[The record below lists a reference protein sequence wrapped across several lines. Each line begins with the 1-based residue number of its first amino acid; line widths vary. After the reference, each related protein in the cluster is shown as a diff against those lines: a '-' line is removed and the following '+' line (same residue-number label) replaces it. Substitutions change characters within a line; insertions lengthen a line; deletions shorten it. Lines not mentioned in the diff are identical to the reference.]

1 MAFVPQNVCFKE
13 EKRAPQFE
21 TYPIYIYSNRKTLS
35 CTLHLTIKSGMLP
48 SWTHMVIV
56 RAGCVARWIVW
67 KLCMNSTAMT
77 RMLCW
82 PQQVST
88 SLDQGGEWKTR
99 QSIAPDWHTIAG
111 WDLIEA
117 SQVWEFKTD
126 EICWSIWVPFSWH
139 VCSFSQQKGR
149 LWTLHY
155 YYFSDSC
162 FFGRLYYMKKGIPNL
177 PICFYVD
184 LVITQLMSIVAQY
197 AHRIQ
202 HDAHEPHSGPSCPPQ
217 ILDLYNSRK
226 GSSLVYLWAGVGH
239 GMWQTRASSIMFKVG
254 NINSISSLKLH
265 MRKLKHSGFKLKST
279 IHPFPQCR
287 LLCLRCHC

>member
-1 MAFVPQNVCFKE
+1 MKFADQSGCPFPDMFVLFPN
-13 EKRAPQFE
+13 KRVASE
-21 TYPIYIYSNRKTLS
+21 H
-35 CTLHLTIKSGMLP
+35 CTIIIL
-48 SWTHMVIV
+48 VIHV
-56 RAGCVARWIVW
+56 SLVGCI
-67 KLCMNSTAMT
+67 
-77 RMLCW
+77 
-82 PQQVST
+82 
-88 SLDQGGEWKTR
+88 
-99 QSIAPDWHTIAG
+99 
-111 WDLIEA
+111 
-117 SQVWEFKTD
+117 
-126 EICWSIWVPFSWH
+126 IW
-139 VCSFSQQKGR
+139 
-149 LWTLHY
+149 
-155 YYFSDSC
+155 
-162 FFGRLYYMKKGIPNL
+162 KKGIPNL

-287 LLCLRCHC
+287 LLCLRCHF